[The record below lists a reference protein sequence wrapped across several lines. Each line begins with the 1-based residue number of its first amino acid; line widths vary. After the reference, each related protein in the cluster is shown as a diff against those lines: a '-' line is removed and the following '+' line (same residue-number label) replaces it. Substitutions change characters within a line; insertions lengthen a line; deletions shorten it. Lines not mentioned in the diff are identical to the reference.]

1 MRNTELTMAE
11 YLIKNPNAIR
21 IKSLISSDIQGMH
34 SLLKK
39 EGCLDSENKFTDEQK
54 AIALDEVQTR
64 VAQQNKTDKQASS
77 DMLLCV
83 DGNKYLLADAKFNST
98 NVKNISPTELK
109 AKLSCSKSLVLSDD
123 YTYVNAFYVLF
134 KQSVLTPTQY
144 NRLKRQFAGK
154 PQFRFMNAIEFW
166 KLFD

>member
-1 MRNTELTMAE
+1 MAE
-11 YLIKNPNAIR
+11 YTITDPKGIR
-21 IKSLISSDIQGMH
+21 IKSLLLSDIQGMH
-34 SLLKK
+34 TLLKK
-39 EGCLDSENKFTDEQK
+39 EGCIDSDTDEQK

-64 VAQQNKTDKQASS
+64 IAQRNKTDKQASA
-77 DMLLCV
+77 DVLLCV
-83 DGNKYLLADAKFNST
+83 TGNKYLLADAKFNIT

-109 AKLSCSKSLVLSDD
+109 SKLSSSKSLVLSDD
-123 YTYVNAFYVLF
+123 YSYANAFYVLL

-154 PQFRFMNAIEFW
+154 PQFRFVNAIEFW